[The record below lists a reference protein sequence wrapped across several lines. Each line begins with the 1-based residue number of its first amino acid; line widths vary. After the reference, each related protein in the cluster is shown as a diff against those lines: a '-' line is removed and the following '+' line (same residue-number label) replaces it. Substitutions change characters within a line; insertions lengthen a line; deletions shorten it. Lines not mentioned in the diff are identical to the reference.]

1 MKGHYPVMIG
11 KSMTFT
17 DYVLVP
23 VPCTGTGMQC
33 MYVCTNADHCANTS
47 TSAIYCIGFA
57 KNLQGR
63 F

>member
-1 MKGHYPVMIG
+1 
-11 KSMTFT
+11 MTFT